1 MPQSTSRKHYIIA
14 GALLTIAGVAA
25 FTKLGLWQWHRADE
39 KRELLQAY
47 ARGDS
52 TLAVTDTVDTL
63 PRYQRAELHGSFD
76 ADHQILLDNM
86 PSAATGQPGY
96 RVLTPFNT
104 GREWV
109 LVDRGWVP
117 LGRTRNDWPS
127 LAVDESARIV
137 RGRVDDLPEPGIRLG
152 EQSVD
157 PKQPWPRV
165 LNFPTYPM
173 LRAMLPS
180 PLAPRIVLLD
190 ADSADGFERVWQMTL
205 RVSPERH
212 IAYAVQWFAFA
223 AAAIVIYLVLVLKKR
238 THHHVQ

>member
-1 MPQSTSRKHYIIA
+1 MA
-14 GALLTIAGVAA
+14 GAVM
-25 FTKLGLWQWHRADE
+25 FVKLGLWQWHRADE

-47 ARGDS
+47 ARGET
-52 TLAVTDTVDTL
+52 TLVVTDTVDAL

-76 ADHQILLDNM
+76 SRQQVLLDNM
-86 PSAATGQPGY
+86 PSASTGQPGY

-117 LGRTRNDWPS
+117 FGRTRNDLPS
-127 LAVDESARIV
+127 LDVSESMRTV
-137 RGRVDDLPEPGIRLG
+137 RGRLDNLPEPGIRLG

-157 PKQPWPRV
+157 SQASWPRV
-165 LNFPTYPM
+165 LNFPTYQT
-173 LRAMLPS
+173 LQSMLPG
-180 PLAPRIVLLD
+180 PLAQRILLLD
-190 ADSADGFERVWQMTL
+190 PQADDGFERIWQLSL

-223 AAAIVIYLVLVLKKR
+223 LAAFVIYLVLVLRKR
-238 THHHVQ
+238 TPPHGQ